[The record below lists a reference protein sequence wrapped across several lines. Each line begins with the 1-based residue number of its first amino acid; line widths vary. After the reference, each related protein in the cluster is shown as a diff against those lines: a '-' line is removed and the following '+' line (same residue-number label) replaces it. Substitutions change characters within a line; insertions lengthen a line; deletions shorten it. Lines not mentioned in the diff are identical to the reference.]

1 MGYKPNSIYYAHRT
15 NKFHEFVVLSVL
27 QGEAQIS
34 TIHQI
39 KNSIYEGK
47 TAQSIVLRGLSH
59 TRREDPSNSR
69 GVLLKP
75 PNQLS

>member
-1 MGYKPNSIYYAHRT
+1 M
-15 NKFHEFVVLSVL
+15 VLSVL

-39 KNSIYEGK
+39 KNSTYEAK

-59 TRREDPSNSR
+59 TRREN
-69 GVLLKP
+69 P
-75 PNQLS
+75 PNY